1 MLPHYERIEK
11 ALDGFKKALESSQ
24 RALRSSQH
32 AILVIHVQAL
42 VQGTLVR
49 DVLNSRLI
57 MREASALIELIPVH
71 KHRWLCFSLRAVGTK
86 PFPAR
91 NLAIC

>member
-1 MLPHYERIEK
+1 MLPHYERKEK

-32 AILVIHVQAL
+32 AILDIHVQAL
-42 VQGTLVR
+42 VQDTLVR

-57 MREASALIELIPVH
+57 MREASALDTTTCSPCHSRSHFRSEHSCPKCAQLHIQH
-71 KHRWLCFSLRAVGTK
+71 T
-86 PFPAR
+86 
-91 NLAIC
+91 